1 MNEEKFTEDNEFSEL
16 KKLLKEIPKVKA
28 PDNFEFNLMTKI
40 QNQNFEVKSEKK
52 KSIFSWA
59 LTPAIGFAATLF
71 LVVFLFTG
79 NDEIG
84 DNPWNTTPRLIENNV
99 AEVNSSKVKISTFRN
114 PTELKKSEQAKSISQ
129 NKNLATNNKPQNF
142 PFDKRTSVNLDEGM
156 QPSVNSNSSIG
167 TAQLAG
173 ASTNNTSPFD
183 GFFLREVEK
192 YQREDS
198 LENLKDSL
206 RQNEIPE

>member
-16 KKLLKEIPKVKA
+16 KKLLKEIPKVEA

-40 QNQNFEVKSEKK
+40 QNQNFEIKFEKR

-84 DNPWNTTPRLIENNV
+84 DNPWNTTPRLIENNI
-99 AEVNSSKVKISTFRN
+99 AEVNTNKPKNSTFTN
-114 PTELKKSEQAKSISQ
+114 STELKKSEQAKIISQ
-129 NKNLATNNKPQNF
+129 NKNLATNKPQNF
-142 PFDKRTSVNLDEGM
+142 PFDKRTSVNLDDGL
-156 QPSVNSNSSIG
+156 QPSANGNSNIG

-173 ASTNNTSPFD
+173 ASTNSTSPFD
-183 GFFLREVEK
+183 GFFLREVKK

-206 RQNEIPE
+206 RQNKIAE